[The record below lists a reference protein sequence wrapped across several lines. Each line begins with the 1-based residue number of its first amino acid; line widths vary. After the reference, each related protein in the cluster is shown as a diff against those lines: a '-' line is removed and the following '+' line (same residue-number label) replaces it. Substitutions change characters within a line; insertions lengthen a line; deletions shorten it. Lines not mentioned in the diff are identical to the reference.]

1 VADELPPLI
10 GHSTRALR
18 KPFSNICARTAAAQA
33 PSLAGKNV
41 QMITGTGGGVDLW
54 GRVVARHI
62 RKHLPGM
69 LADRM
74 KMLQDAFMV
83 TMKDPDF
90 LADAK
95 KQKLDVA
102 PADGEHLTA
111 LVKNIYATPKPIVDK
126 VGELIK

>member
-1 VADELPPLI
+1 MTDELPPLI
-10 GHSTRALR
+10 GYSIRALR

-33 PSLAGKNV
+33 PSLAGKKA
-41 QMITGTGGGVDLW
+41 QMITGTGGGVDLC
-54 GRVVARHI
+54 GRLVAHHI
-62 RKHLPGM
+62 RKHMPGM

-102 PADGEHLTA
+102 PTDSEHLTA
-111 LVKNIYATPKPIVDK
+111 LVKNIYATPKPIVGK